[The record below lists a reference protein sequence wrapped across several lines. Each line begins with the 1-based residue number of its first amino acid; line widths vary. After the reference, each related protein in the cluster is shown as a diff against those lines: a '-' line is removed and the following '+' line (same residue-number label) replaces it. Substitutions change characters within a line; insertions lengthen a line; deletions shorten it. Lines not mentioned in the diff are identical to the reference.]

1 MGIILTLK
9 IKPPERNRNCKCPAF
24 LRFFK
29 GRGGSRVWEGRS
41 NTNYNAFYLV
51 LQCVKV
57 PSAWKKQ
64 WLEETVTPLILT
76 AFLWGRFYCCPH
88 VREEESKHRGID
100 SSFQSHTESG
110 WAGFHYC
117 GLNPEILLY
126 AAIGSFLTHLLPT
139 DQQKPVVLVRLVH
152 EETPET
158 DLLKC
163 TWKDMLFKRQT
174 TFVMSSCHLKN
185 LKIHCHQWKLS

>member
-1 MGIILTLK
+1 MVFRKTYFQSSSSPVTVLGYMGIILTLK

-64 WLEETVTPLILT
+64 WLLWSSQHSYEGASIAVLTLEKRNLSTEGLI
-76 AFLWGRFYCCPH
+76 H
-88 VREEESKHRGID
+88 
-100 SSFQSHTESG
+100 
-110 WAGFHYC
+110 
-117 GLNPEILLY
+117 
-126 AAIGSFLTHLLPT
+126 
-139 DQQKPVVLVRLVH
+139 
-152 EETPET
+152 
-158 DLLKC
+158 
-163 TWKDMLFKRQT
+163 LFKVTQSLIWVSLLWAKSRDPALCCYW
-174 TFVMSSCHLKN
+174 V
-185 LKIHCHQWKLS
+185 LSYPSLTYRPAEASGFS